1 MNLAFSLA
9 FPFGPVG
16 NATNQ
21 PGVSPGKHPETFAD
35 GPRSTR
41 PKLFKNHPKSGS
53 EFGPELDGESSFS
66 HHFPHQNIDN
76 TGKISPNHHGFIIIL
91 PMNIAFRKTEIQ
103 HRIRIVLSFPLRST
117 DVSRRFLVARPGHD
131 DP

>member
-1 MNLAFSLA
+1 MLQTNLGF
-9 FPFGPVG
+9 
-16 NATNQ
+16 
-21 PGVSPGKHPETFAD
+21 HPEN
-35 GPRSTR
+35 TR
-41 PKLFKNHPKSGS
+41 KLLLMDHVQHDQNSSKTIPNLVLNLD
-53 EFGPELDGESSFS
+53 PELDGESSFS